1 MGAVSWVD
9 LTFAAEGAGT
19 RVTLRHTA
27 KASDLP
33 PGMWDQF
40 GPGAVGSGLEG
51 GYLGLQ
57 MYLDAPD
64 APRDAAAMAVWPG
77 TPEGRAFFSQSAE
90 AWARAAIAGGE
101 DTAKMQATV
110 PALIA
115 FYTGAPA

>member
-1 MGAVSWVD
+1 
-9 LTFAAEGAGT
+9 
-19 RVTLRHTA
+19 
-27 KASDLP
+27 
-33 PGMWDQF
+33 
-40 GPGAVGSGLEG
+40 
-51 GYLGLQ
+51 
-57 MYLDAPD
+57 
-64 APRDAAAMAVWPG
+64 MAVWPG